1 MKNFGALC
9 STWQWSETLGLSY
22 KIILIKLPD
31 SFCSSF
37 QHQTSD
43 KKNDKNDIGKCS
55 REVNHF
61 AARLDA
67 LAKACKNNNPGEK
80 NTQSQVP
87 FDFANVSKLLKKK
100 TGI

>member
-9 STWQWSETLGLSY
+9 STWQWSEILGY

-37 QHQTSD
+37 QHQTSN
-43 KKNDKNDIGKCS
+43 KENDKNDIGKCS
-55 REVNHF
+55 REVHHF
-61 AARLDA
+61 ATRLDA
-67 LAKACKNNNPGEK
+67 LAQAGKNNNPGKK

-87 FDFANVSKLLKKK
+87 FDFANVSKLL
-100 TGI
+100 